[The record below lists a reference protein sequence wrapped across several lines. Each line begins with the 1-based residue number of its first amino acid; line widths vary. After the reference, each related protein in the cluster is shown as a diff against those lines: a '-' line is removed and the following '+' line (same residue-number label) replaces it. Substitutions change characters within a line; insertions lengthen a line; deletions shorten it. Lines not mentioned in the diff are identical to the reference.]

1 MALRLRR
8 GTNAERQL
16 ITPAQGELIYTTD
29 TKALYIGDGA
39 TAGGIIVQ
47 GAGGGGGSLNDLSDV
62 NVGSVT
68 DGQVLTYSTANSQ
81 WQPQNGAGIS
91 LGAADGHTDISYGAD
106 NTAIWGDFLLHDGNQ
121 FVSQGFANNTHKI
134 SIAGDDS
141 TIMVNHA
148 TGDLSGHLVSGDVKG
163 GNLIGGDML
172 LANNE
177 VFIDNSIRTANG
189 LSLKDDFGGVA
200 YNSATKL
207 FTGDLSGNMQGDIYS
222 QNMTKV
228 FDHVTGQWLGDI
240 QGDLYS
246 GDSTKAFNRSEGK
259 FYGQF
264 DGVLDGD
271 HKGSVFSDNSTLLLD
286 GINNTLYARVET
298 DKIVSGNIVISQ
310 YQTNSIYLKTNA
322 ANVLSIT
329 TEDNTGTIV
338 LARNTQIGGASDT
351 GNNRTLGVYND
362 DTAQGTTT
370 IRTFH
375 ASDAGYGG
383 SYAALRSRGTKAAPT
398 AVQSGDQ
405 LGAYSVAAYNGSAY
419 KAAAGIRFLASATPE
434 ANRIPTNIELYN
446 SASNG
451 DQTVVLQIAQTDSVA
466 SFSGA
471 IQLKVVAD
479 DTARS
484 AAVTAPAAGMIIF
497 NSTGTKFQG
506 YTGAAWVDLN

>member
-29 TKALYIGDGA
+29 TKALYIGDGT

-106 NTAIWGDFLLHDGNQ
+106 NTAIWGDILLHDGNQ
-121 FVSQGFANNTHKI
+121 FVAQGFSNNTHTI
-134 SIAGDDS
+134 SVAGADS

-172 LANNE
+172 LANND

-189 LSLKDDFGGVA
+189 LSLKADNGSVA
-200 YNSATKL
+200 YNSATRL
-207 FTGDLSGNMQGDIYS
+207 FTGDLVGNIQGDIYS

-228 FDHVTGQWLGDI
+228 FDNVTGQWLGDI
-240 QGDLYS
+240 QGDLYA

-271 HKGSVFSDNSTLLLD
+271 HKGSVFADNSTLLLD

-322 ANVLSIT
+322 AKVLTIS
-329 TEDNTGTIV
+329 TEDNTGSIV
-338 LARNTQIGGASDT
+338 LSRNSQVGGSADT
-351 GNNRTLGVYND
+351 GNNRTFGVYND
-362 DTAQGTTT
+362 ATTQGTTT

-375 ASDAGYGG
+375 ASDTGFGSTYGT
-383 SYAALRSRGTKAAPT
+383 LRSRGTKATPT

-405 LGAYSVAAYNGSAY
+405 LGAYSSAGHNGTTY
-419 KAAAGIRFLASATPE
+419 KAAGGIRFLASAAPE

-451 DQTVVLQIAQTDSVA
+451 NQTVVLQIAQTDSTA
-466 SFSGA
+466 SFTGPVK
-471 IQLKVVAD
+471 LPVFAD
-479 DTARS
+479 DAARN
-484 AAVTAPAAGMIIF
+484 AAVTAPAAGMIVF